1 MTVRAFLDRHSKLH
15 ARGRALR
22 LKGGIAL
29 YGVTLVALLLLLAR
43 MGFDLP
49 ILWMPQLE
57 EAPGFAGMVLG
68 FLAFSFAGLVQGA
81 LLVAVVL
88 LFAQLVRWA
97 ASRFLRRS
105 LGQIAATLD
114 RKLATDRY
122 SAALQGSGPL
132 AEVVERTVTAN
143 PLPDDALLPQ
153 RPGRGQ
159 RWLTRGAIALVLL
172 VALTP
177 GTAPG
182 GEGSAPVPG
191 VPAQEQE
198 ESPLQ
203 LKLLGGRR
211 LFGPD
216 EEITLYVV
224 AEAVDPPEEDFDLAV
239 RMVIDGGEEL
249 ATGRRLFIPAGA
261 PGQDAIPVELREL
274 ANRLKPGEHRA
285 VARAGALE
293 SNEFVFTIEAPPEG
307 EDNTKSPSGAQQP
320 EPQPQQGG
328 GSSRP
333 EWQPKFVEPLVREG
347 EKVQKRARV
356 PIEVPG
362 GGAPSEK
369 TLDQAW
375 PELEKRREAA
385 LNRPGLSPHTR
396 KLVRDYFDRLRPE
409 DR

>member
-1 MTVRAFLDRHSKLH
+1 
-15 ARGRALR
+15 
-22 LKGGIAL
+22 
-29 YGVTLVALLLLLAR
+29 
-43 MGFDLP
+43 MGLDLP
-49 ILWMPQLE
+49 FLWMPRIE
-57 EAPGFAGMVLG
+57 ETPGFAELVFG
-68 FLAFSFAGLVQGA
+68 FLAFSLAGLVQGA
-81 LLVAVVL
+81 LLIALVL
-88 LFAQLVRWA
+88 LLAQLVRWS
-97 ASRFLRRS
+97 ASRFLRRGR
-105 LGQIAATLD
+105 GQIAATLD
-114 RKLATDRY
+114 RKLGTDRY
-122 SAALQGSGPL
+122 SAALQGTGPL
-132 AEVVERTVTAN
+132 AGVVESTATSS

-153 RPGRGQ
+153 RTGRGQ

-182 GEGSAPVPG
+182 GEGSAPVAG

-216 EEITLYVV
+216 EEVTLHVV
-224 AEAVDPPEEDFDLAV
+224 AEAVDPPDEDFDLAV
-239 RMVIDGGEEL
+239 RIVIDEGEEL

-261 PGQDAIPVELREL
+261 PGQDAIPVDLRRL
-274 ANRLKPGEHRA
+274 AKKLKPGEHRA
-285 VARAGALE
+285 VARAGELE
-293 SNEFVFTIEAPPEG
+293 SNKFVFTIEAPPEG
-307 EDNTKSPSGAQQP
+307 EDNSESPSGAQQP
-320 EPQPQQGG
+320 EPQPKQGG

-347 EKVQKRARV
+347 EKIKKRARV

-375 PELEKRREAA
+375 PELEKRKEAA

>member
-1 MTVRAFLDRHSKLH
+1 MTIRALLDRHSRLH

-22 LKGGIAL
+22 LKGRVAL
-29 YGVTLVALLLLLAR
+29 CGVTLIALLLLLAR
-43 MGFDLP
+43 MGLHLP
-49 ILWMPQLE
+49 ILWMPQLGE
-57 EAPGFAGMVLG
+57 IPGFAGMVFG
-68 FLAFSFAGLVQGA
+68 FLAFSLAGLVQGA
-81 LLVAVVL
+81 LLIAVVL
-88 LFAQLVRWA
+88 FLAQLVRWA
-97 ASRFLRRS
+97 ASRFLRRGP
-105 LGQIAATLD
+105 GQIAATLD
-114 RKLATDRY
+114 RKLGTDRY
-122 SAALQGSGPL
+122 SAALQGTGPL
-132 AEVVERTVTAN
+132 AEVVERTATSS

-153 RPGRGQ
+153 RAGRGQ

-182 GEGSAPVPG
+182 GEGPAPVAG

-216 EEITLYVV
+216 EEITLHVV
-224 AEAVDPPEEDFDLAV
+224 AEAVDPPDHDFDLKV
-239 RMVIDGGEEL
+239 RMVIDDQEL

-261 PGQDAIPVELREL
+261 PGQDAIPVDLREL
-274 ANRLKPGEHRA
+274 VKKLKPGEHRA
-285 VARAGALE
+285 VARAGDLE

-307 EDNTKSPSGAQQP
+307 EDNAESPSGAQQP

-347 EKVQKRARV
+347 EKVKKRARV

-375 PELEKRREAA
+375 PELERRKEAA